1 MLRKILIIL
10 ITTTAL
16 TLNVNAASDGNLL
29 MKKNDPTEVKD
40 CFEGINRATFAFNQG
55 LDKVVFKPVAQGYRK
70 LPSPIRV
77 GTSNVL
83 DNLSNLITIPNNVLQ
98 GDFKEAGTN
107 SARLLVNT
115 TLGILGIFD
124 IAEVLGF
131 PEYVKEDYGQTL
143 GTYGLGHGCYLVLP
157 VLGPT
162 TVRDTAGMFINVMGG
177 DPYYRISVNGNNEY
191 LDGQLYAVTKM
202 LSGIDFRAKNLESLD
217 NLEKNSMDF
226 YASVKSLYLQD
237 RENKI
242 KNNKRGNIEV
252 LYKNNEDWEEID

>member
-1 MLRKILIIL
+1 MNKLFITLFILIL
-10 ITTTAL
+10 LSNNSYAG
-16 TLNVNAASDGNLL
+16 SDGELKL
-29 MKKNDPTEVKD
+29 SKKSLPTKD

-237 RENKI
+237 RERKI
-242 KNNKRGNIEV
+242 SNSNVSVENMEDS
-252 LYKNNEDWEEID
+252 DWEEIDTN